1 MKGNLKWVF
10 IGLLVFC
17 LMFALISGFV
27 IFLMKIMKGDAYDL
41 SLQSIRENSV
51 VIEQIGRSIEP
62 SWYVLGNIST
72 NGPEGSAAI
81 EYSITG
87 ETSKADVYVYATK
100 HAGEWVLNKLI
111 VVPENDS
118 KTITIIE
125 DE

>member
-1 MKGNLKWVF
+1 
-10 IGLLVFC
+10 
-17 LMFALISGFV
+17 
-27 IFLMKIMKGDAYDL
+27 MKGDAYDL

-100 HAGEWVLNKLI
+100 HACEWVLNKLI